1 MTETSGSIN
10 RTFLLENCTFTLTIV
25 RNNRNFYY
33 FATNFKIYIIVG
45 MKNLRKIYHFL
56 SPKFVA
62 LIYRPIEWG
71 KFRDAVRNV
80 VTATA
85 SRPVFVEHAMFF
97 QLRRGGF

>member
-10 RTFLLENCTFTLTIV
+10 RTFLLENCTFTLAIV

-45 MKNLRKIYHFL
+45 MNPRKTYHFL